1 MFADDGAEVA
11 GNGTSA
17 FSTLVVVEETRITA
31 PLLQYSAL
39 STCAFLWET
48 CFKETKILISYLTQ
62 QLDKVLSKAVIS
74 YPTKPV
80 SW

>member
-39 STCAFLWET
+39 STCAFL
-48 CFKETKILISYLTQ
+48 
-62 QLDKVLSKAVIS
+62 
-74 YPTKPV
+74 
-80 SW
+80 

>member
-39 STCAFLWET
+39 ATCAFL
-48 CFKETKILISYLTQ
+48 
-62 QLDKVLSKAVIS
+62 
-74 YPTKPV
+74 
-80 SW
+80 